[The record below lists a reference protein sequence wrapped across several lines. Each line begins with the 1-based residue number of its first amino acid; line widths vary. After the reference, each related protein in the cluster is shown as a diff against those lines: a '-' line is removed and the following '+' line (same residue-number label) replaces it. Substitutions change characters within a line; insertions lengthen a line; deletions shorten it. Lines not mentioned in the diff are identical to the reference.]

1 MNYVRHLNAVLESL
15 MLDVRILPRHI
26 SLYMALFH
34 IWNKLMFVDPIH
46 VARQEL
52 MPLSKI
58 GSVNTFIKSMKELD
72 EWGYIRYRPSKSTF
86 QGSQIT
92 IITFDNTTDNSTGN
106 TTGNSTDNTTSNST
120 GNSTGNATD
129 NTINKLL
136 NNNYKA
142 LINNKKTTNKTFREG
157 AREQKEFFADPEKEE
172 DNPKVD
178 EGIKRRF
185 RKPTLSQL
193 EIFFQEKK
201 IPATEAQRFFN
212 HFESNGWKVGGKSPM
227 KDWKAAGRNW
237 ILNISRYGPKT
248 DMKENTNN
256 YLSTSNNKD
265 YGEPL

>member
-1 MNYVRHLNAVLESL
+1 MVGYLHN
-15 MLDVRILPRHI
+15 

-46 VARQEL
+46 LARQEL

-86 QGSQIT
+86 QSSQVI
-92 IITFDNTTDNSTGN
+92 IITFDNS
-106 TTGNSTDNTTSNST
+106 TGNSTDNTTGNTTNNTT
-120 GNSTGNATD
+120 GNTTGNTTD

-136 NNNYKA
+136 NNNYKP

-157 AREQKEFFADPEKEE
+157 AREQKEFFADPEKKE
-172 DNPKVD
+172 DNPEVD

-212 HFESNGWKVGGKSPM
+212 YS
-227 KDWKAAGRNW
+227 
-237 ILNISRYGPKT
+237 
-248 DMKENTNN
+248 
-256 YLSTSNNKD
+256 
-265 YGEPL
+265 